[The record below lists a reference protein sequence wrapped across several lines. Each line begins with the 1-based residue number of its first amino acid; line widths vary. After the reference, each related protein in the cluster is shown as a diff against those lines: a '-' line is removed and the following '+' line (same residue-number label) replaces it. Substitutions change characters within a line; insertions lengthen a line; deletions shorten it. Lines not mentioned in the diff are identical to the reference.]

1 MLIAR
6 RLYVYFI
13 SAVSLAMWAFGLANL
28 LSLALSRIA
37 EALGGSVMQE
47 SAESVRQELSLW
59 AAFVI
64 VAFPVWLLHWWLAE
78 RAVHRSSPEGEQERA
93 SSIRSLYLAIVF
105 GVLLIFLTIGSVD
118 VVGQLLRG
126 AFNSSS
132 LVGGGGDQIWTSLSI
147 ALVSGSIMAYHG
159 WVRRRDT
166 QRGELEDAA
175 VWLPRLYVYVAAF
188 VGAMLLL
195 FGIGDL
201 IRVVDDALFG
211 TRDIYYL
218 SRWWADPLSGAIA
231 RTLVGVIIWAV
242 HWDWSLRSLR
252 TDDWLGAS
260 ERRSTLRWFYVYA
273 IVFVGIL
280 FTLNGVVSSLDAFLR
295 LILNAPRNAPGIGTA
310 RAIIEPLLV
319 AIPFAG
325 FWAYHRLVVLNA
337 APSDEYTPFAP
348 SLRRLYTYLV
358 AFIGLAFTAIGAAW
372 VLGIL
377 IDLLLGGSRTISI
390 SSVFWRED
398 VARYS
403 AFAIVGAGA
412 WLWHWNA
419 VERRVAAGEADERGA
434 TTRRIYLYLTLAA
447 TLVAMLVS
455 LAIVIYRAISA
466 LLGVTSGTGLVSA
479 VSTALG
485 IVIVVGILFGYH
497 LIVLRHDLELRET
510 PSVTP
515 GVTRVPLML
524 VAPPDANVESAV
536 SQLRAHLPEGFVLE
550 SGESRKVEQRLPA
563 PSQRLERDHA

>member
-28 LSLALSRIA
+28 LSLALTRIA
-37 EALGGSVMQE
+37 EALGGSVIQE
-47 SAESVRQELSLW
+47 SPESVRQELSLW

-78 RAVHRSSPEGEQERA
+78 RAVHRPLPEGEQERA
-93 SSIRSLYLAIVF
+93 SSIRALYLAIVL
-105 GVLLIFLTIGSVD
+105 GVLLIFLTISSVD
-118 VVGQLLRG
+118 VISRLLGR
-126 AFNSSS
+126 AFDSSS
-132 LVGGGGDQIWTSLSI
+132 LNGDRGQNWTSLAM

-211 TRDIYYL
+211 TRDIYYA
-218 SRWWADPLSGAIA
+218 SRWWADPLSSAIA
-231 RTLVGVIIWAV
+231 RTLVGVVIWMV

-252 TDDWLGAS
+252 SDGWLGAS

-273 IVFVGIL
+273 IVFVGVL
-280 FTLNGVVSSLDAFLR
+280 FTLNGVVSSLEALLR
-295 LILNAPRNAPGIGTA
+295 LILNAPRNAPGVGTA
-310 RAIIEPLLV
+310 RAITEPLLV

-358 AFIGLAFTAIGAAW
+358 AFIGLAFTATGAAW
-372 VLGIL
+372 VLGTL
-377 IDLLLGGSRTISI
+377 IDLILGGSRTISV
-390 SSVFWRED
+390 SSLFWRED
-398 VARYS
+398 VARYG

-419 VERRVAAGEADERGA
+419 VERRVAASDEEERGA
-434 TTRRIYLYLTLAA
+434 TTRRIYLYLTLAS

-466 LLGVTSGTGLVSA
+466 VLGVTSGTGLVSA

-485 IVIVVGILFGYH
+485 IVIVVGILFAYH

-515 GVTRVPLML
+515 GVMRVPLML
-524 VAPPDANVESAV
+524 IVPPGANVESAV
-536 SQLRAHLPEGFVLE
+536 SELRAHLPEGFGLD
-550 SGESRKVEQRLPA
+550 SGESRKVESRLLTP
-563 PSQRLERDHA
+563 PQRLERDHA